1 MTVYDVSVRTLTPLH
16 IGDGDELKKDFD
28 FAVANGRTYRLDED
42 AILREKEV
50 EVKPDRYGNYP
61 PPQRLLAE
69 ADYENSAYFR
79 YVLSGVPRSSRT
91 DARVKSF
98 IKDVQ
103 DRPYIPG
110 SSLKGAFRTA
120 LAWMG
125 WSEVNPKLDRAA
137 IGRRRSWAGQ
147 PLERKLFGPDP
158 NHDLLRAL
166 HVSDL
171 TGPANASE
179 SMVLVN
185 AQVLTKKGAGSPVE
199 LEAVKT
205 KVIFN
210 GTVTID
216 DVLFS
221 EFAQREL
228 HFANRKHWLT
238 ELMARA
244 QAHSLARIE
253 QLGAWYETA
262 QGGEGIAHYF
272 RQLGD
277 VKLGARQAVL
287 QIGWGAGWD
296 AKTLWTHLQTDP
308 RLFEQLVADFRLNRA
323 PKGSPPR
330 KPGDPFPRSRR
341 ATVSGIGD
349 SAKPVAP
356 LGWVQVELK
365 PREESKA

>member
-1 MTVYDVSVRTLTPLH
+1 MTVYDITVRTLTPLH

-42 AILREKEV
+42 AILREKEAQ
-50 EVKPDRYGNYP
+50 VKPDARGNYP
-61 PPQRLLAE
+61 PPQRLLVE
-69 ADYENSAYFR
+69 ADYQNRAFFR
-79 YVLSGVPRSSRT
+79 YILTGVPRSSHT
-91 DARVKSF
+91 DARVKAL
-98 IKDVQ
+98 IKDAQ

-125 WSEVNPKLDRAA
+125 WSEVKPRLDRAA
-137 IGRRRSWAGQ
+137 IGRSRSWAGQ

-166 HVSDL
+166 RVSDL
-171 TGPANASE
+171 IGSKSADE
-179 SMVLVN
+179 SMLLVN

-205 KVIFN
+205 GVVFR

-221 EFAQREL
+221 AFAEREL

-244 QAHSLARIE
+244 QTHSLARIE
-253 QLGAWYETA
+253 QLAAWYQTA
-262 QGGEGIAHYF
+262 DGGADIARYF
-272 RQLGD
+272 RQL
-277 VKLGARQAVL
+277 A
-287 QIGWGAGWD
+287 
-296 AKTLWTHLQTDP
+296 
-308 RLFEQLVADFRLNRA
+308 
-323 PKGSPPR
+323 
-330 KPGDPFPRSRR
+330 
-341 ATVSGIGD
+341 AT
-349 SAKPVAP
+349 
-356 LGWVQVELK
+356 
-365 PREESKA
+365 

>member
-1 MTVYDVSVRTLTPLH
+1 MTVYDVTVRTLTPLH

-42 AILREKEV
+42 TILREKETQ
-50 EVKPDRYGNYP
+50 VKPDRNGNYP

-69 ADYENSAYFR
+69 ADYQNHAFFR
-79 YVLSGVPRSSRT
+79 YILPGVPRSSHT

-98 IKDVQ
+98 IKDAH

-125 WSEVNPKLDRAA
+125 WDEVKPKLDRAA
-137 IGRRRSWAGQ
+137 IGRSRSWAGQ

-171 TGPANASE
+171 AGPASADE
-179 SMVLVN
+179 SMLLVN
-185 AQVLTKKGAGSPVE
+185 AQVLTKKSAGSPVE
-199 LEAVKT
+199 LEAVRNR
-205 KVIFN
+205 IDFS

-216 DVLFS
+216 DVLFG
-221 EFAQREL
+221 EFAEREL
-228 HFANRKHWLT
+228 HFANRKHWLA
-238 ELMARA
+238 ELMPRA

-253 QLGAWYETA
+253 QLAAWYETA
-262 QGGEGIAHYF
+262 QECEDIARYF
-272 RQLGD
+272 RQLAAAKIG
-277 VKLGARQAVL
+277 KNQAVL

-296 AKTLWTHLQTDP
+296 AKTLWTHLQTDA
-308 RLFEQLVADFRLNRA
+308 RLFEQIVIDFRMHRA

-341 ATVSGIGD
+341 ATMSVKEGV
-349 SAKPVAP
+349 AKPATP
-356 LGWVQVELK
+356 LGWVLVALK
-365 PREESKA
+365 PRGEPKA